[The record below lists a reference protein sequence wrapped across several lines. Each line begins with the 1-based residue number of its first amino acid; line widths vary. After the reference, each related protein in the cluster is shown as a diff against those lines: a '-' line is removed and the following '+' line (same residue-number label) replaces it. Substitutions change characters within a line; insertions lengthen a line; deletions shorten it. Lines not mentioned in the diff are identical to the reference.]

1 MQKYFWGLNVSF
13 LINYIK
19 SMRLYYAFV
28 TGIPG
33 WLGVAYY
40 ESIAKEMGL
49 APVTLW
55 KKAVVLAA
63 LFLSWGINQIV
74 NDYLGLEEDRIN
86 APQRPMVSGKLNP
99 KKALK
104 LTGFFLIV
112 LAIITWKFLN
122 PLALIPM
129 VIGIMMNVLYEY
141 AKGKG
146 IWGNIVFGFMIL
158 TTAYYGGIASG
169 NITKVIFTPNVIGVS
184 ILIVVVNGMM
194 TFYTY
199 FKDYRGDKKTGK
211 RTLIV
216 KHGLRKA
223 KKLSLIGSV
232 IPSLLFLILFKMGI
246 ITANITWIFIF
257 LGILSTFLFVWTGI
271 LFYLNPIGEKTYYS
285 LETNFKACTCFQAA
299 IIGLFNE
306 KLALVLFISAYI
318 FVEFLFSLHN
328 NSKA

>member
-1 MQKYFWGLNVSF
+1 MEFT
-13 LINYIK
+13 INYIK

-40 ESIAKEMGL
+40 ESIAVKL
-49 APVTLW
+49 NLPPVPLW
-55 KKAVVLAA
+55 KKGIVLVA

-74 NDYLGLEEDRIN
+74 NDYLGIEEDRIN
-86 APQRPMVSGKLNP
+86 APQRPMVTGKLNP
-99 KKALK
+99 TKALK

-112 LAIITWKFLN
+112 LSIITWKYLN
-122 PLALIPM
+122 PVALIPM
-129 VIGIMMNVLYEY
+129 FIGITLNVIYEY

-146 IWGNIVFGFMIL
+146 VWGNIVFGFMIL
-158 TTAYYGGIASG
+158 TTAYYGGLASG
-169 NITKVIFTPNVIGVS
+169 NLSKVTFTLNVIGVS
-184 ILIVVVNGMM
+184 ILVVVVNGMM

-199 FKDYRGDKKTGK
+199 FKDYRGDKKAGK

-223 KKLSLIGSV
+223 KKLSLIGSI
-232 IPSLLFLILFKMGI
+232 IPSLLFVILFKMQI
-246 ITANITWIFIF
+246 ITANISWIFIF
-257 LGILSTFLFVWTGI
+257 LGILATFLFVWTGI